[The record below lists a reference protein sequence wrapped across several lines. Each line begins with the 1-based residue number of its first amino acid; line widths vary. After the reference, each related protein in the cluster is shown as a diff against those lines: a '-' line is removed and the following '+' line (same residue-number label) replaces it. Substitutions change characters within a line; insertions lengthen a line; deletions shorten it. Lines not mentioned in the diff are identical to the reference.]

1 MARSNLKTLIVNQ
14 LEPIDDDGFL
24 QSVLDLMLAYNNREV
39 SFSPDQLAEIEARS
53 AQLHADGDL
62 GRPWRDSIDSIRKR
76 IA

>member
-14 LEPIDDDGFL
+14 LESIDDDGFL

-39 SFSPDQLAEIEARS
+39 AFSPDQLAEIETRS
-53 AQLHADGDL
+53 AQLHADGDP